1 MVDGITFGQIVLF
14 PSHSTSP
21 HGRFYT
27 PGSTDLVCPFL
38 ANGMQAEVW
47 VPLSSRSR
55 NHALVLLAFATGTG
69 NGQIKKGIFKVGK
82 IESDRWDFPKALWSH
97 AVLFSPEVS
106 LYTLPSFLSLPTFRN
121 KSPSHIFIQCDDNI
135 TFWKA
140 IWLHELG
147 CLKIFILLEL
157 VTLLCKSKENEL

>member
-1 MVDGITFGQIVLF
+1 MGDSIPLALLTLCALF
-14 PSHSTSP
+14 WPMECKQKFECHFCP
-21 HGRFYT
+21 
-27 PGSTDLVCPFL
+27 DLGTMHWFSLLLPQGL
-38 ANGMQAEVW
+38 A
-47 VPLSSRSR
+47 
-55 NHALVLLAFATGTG
+55 

-82 IESDRWDFPKALWSH
+82 IDSDRWDFPKALWSH

-157 VTLLCKSKENEL
+157 ATLLCKSKENEL